1 MERKQAG
8 MIQAVEY
15 RSIMGLER
23 SGINESRAIK
33 RCGQWD
39 RYDGRYEN
47 SSHQK
52 CKRKDGR
59 IQNRKRAA

>member
-1 MERKQAG
+1 

-15 RSIMGLER
+15 RNIMSLGR

-33 RCGQWD
+33 RCGQRDWH
-39 RYDGRYEN
+39 DGRYEN